1 MHVINLNTH
10 THKYVHAL
18 HKEIQTHRN
27 ASNMLQRCAW
37 KEEKSE
43 DGQWG

>member
-1 MHVINLNTH
+1 MSVRFTRKYKPTEMH
-10 THKYVHAL
+10 
-18 HKEIQTHRN
+18 Q
-27 ASNMLQRCAW
+27 MLQRCAW